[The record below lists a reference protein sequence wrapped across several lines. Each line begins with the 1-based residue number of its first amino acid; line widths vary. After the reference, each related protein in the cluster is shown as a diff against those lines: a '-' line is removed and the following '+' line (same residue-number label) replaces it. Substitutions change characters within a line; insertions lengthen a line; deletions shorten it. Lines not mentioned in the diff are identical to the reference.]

1 MSRKLDRAIA
11 LHIELKRIEAEYEK
25 VVAEFKALGPGTYGK
40 PTKGLIVSKC
50 WRESV
55 DWQAIRQKYKI
66 PDRVIGSHTHATS
79 YLRVDVLRPRE
90 K

>member
-1 MSRKLDRAIA
+1 MSSKLDRAIA
-11 LHIELKRIEAEYEK
+11 LHTELKRIEAEYDK
-25 VVAEFKALGPGTYGK
+25 LVAEFKAKGPGTYGK
-40 PTKGLIVSKC
+40 PTKGLVVSKC

-55 DWQAIRQKYKI
+55 DWDAITRKYKI
-66 PDRVIGSHTHATS
+66 SNRVIGSHTRATP